1 MFKLSRSVTHLPI
14 LDGLRAVAVLLVLWA
29 HVNPHVPGYPEW
41 LQALRMWDA
50 GAQGVDL
57 FFVLSG
63 FLITRILLAE
73 KQLGRPV
80 RHFMLRRMLRIFPI
94 YYLLLL
100 IMWFVRGGPE
110 LPWCALYLS
119 NIYSFYHGHTGWLE
133 HTWSLCVEEHF
144 YLLWPPVVAFCTRGV
159 ALRVMLYL
167 VIPFGLLFG
176 AFLVVELAP
185 EQLFRGLHYLSPVRF
200 LSLGMGCLM
209 AFGEAR
215 ITAQRGRWTLLGL
228 GLCAVGVL
236 LTPPVLVPILID
248 MEMVYIARPDLA
260 PVPNLLSAMSL
271 SSGLLLCC
279 IAAGARSPLQVL
291 KVAPLR
297 AIGRISYGLY
307 LYHWPIFALMYGPG
321 ASGTDALL
329 AIALSFAAA
338 TLSYWVIERPVLRFG
353 DRFR

>member
-1 MFKLSRSVTHLPI
+1 M
-14 LDGLRAVAVLLVLWA
+14 
-29 HVNPHVPGYPEW
+29 
-41 LQALRMWDA
+41 
-50 GAQGVDL
+50 
-57 FFVLSG
+57 
-63 FLITRILLAE
+63 
-73 KQLGRPV
+73 
-80 RHFMLRRMLRIFPI
+80 
-94 YYLLLL
+94 
-100 IMWFVRGGPE
+100 
-110 LPWCALYLS
+110 
-119 NIYSFYHGHTGWLE
+119 
-133 HTWSLCVEEHF
+133 
-144 YLLWPPVVAFCTRGV
+144 
-159 ALRVMLYL
+159 
-167 VIPFGLLFG
+167 
-176 AFLVVELAP
+176 
-185 EQLFRGLHYLSPVRF
+185 
-200 LSLGMGCLM
+200 
-209 AFGEAR
+209 
-215 ITAQRGRWTLLGL
+215 GL

-248 MEMVYIARPDLA
+248 MELVYIARPDLA